1 MAFQKNIFVGN
12 TVADASEVNENFTEI
27 YTELERF
34 PSANGNLAD
43 GGVTEDAIAAGAIS
57 VTKFADS
64 ALETSSEGLT
74 GTDTA
79 IPTSAAVQAKIQT
92 EVVKY
97 SMQYIYEEVFD
108 GTAPNGSWADL
119 DLYSNSSGYQTK
131 IGLNRALVCLLAI
144 NDPTGSTADNYL
156 FRPNGYADGLSG
168 AFSYGGGISA
178 GSCNDDNS
186 VFVMLP
192 TDTNGVVEW
201 ITSNATT
208 SQVILVSAQLL
219 I

>member
-1 MAFQKNIFVGN
+1 MAFQKNVFTGN

-43 GGVTEDAIAAGAIS
+43 GGVTEDAIATGAIS
-57 VTKFADS
+57 ITKFADGT
-64 ALETSSEGLT
+64 LETSPEGLT
-74 GTDTA
+74 DTDTA
-79 IPTSAAVQAKIQT
+79 IPTSAAVQA

-108 GTAPNGSWADL
+108 STAPNGAWADL

-131 IGLNRALVCLLAI
+131 IGLNRALVCLLVI
-144 NDPTGSTADNYL
+144 NAPTGTANENYL
-156 FRPNGYADGLSG
+156 FRTNGMTDGISG
-168 AFSYGGGISA
+168 AFSYGGGISGA
-178 GSCNDDNS
+178 SCNDDNS
-186 VFVMLP
+186 VFIMLP

-208 SQVILVSAQLL
+208 TQVVLVSAQLL